1 MPQVDRF
8 DVTKLNYIDLMVEQ
22 MNKMGII
29 AHPAIFEEENDGEFL
44 GTFVNGDGTHLRLYH
59 SVMRRLF
66 SGRYAFIDLSEEG
79 DGVSSFSIDDRWTEY
94 AIRSH
99 VMSEFFNF
107 QFFGLHTDQI
117 TADNR
122 GNAWDGWVYRIFNLN
137 RPGAQVADTMLGIM
151 YAQFSE
157 NNTSSIAQYYNDDFR
172 RRVSNNTVLWFSEN
186 GSVERGINEHPI
198 REMMDRVY
206 NRLWFEKIQ
215 AQGIYAG
222 YFPNNPNNRPG
233 DITLDDFSIYSDE
246 IGRIGG
252 VRKVMSRIN
261 LEQAQRNDT
270 IVSNARG
277 TSNGGALVLEEACDK
292 VIAYFPGGTHDA
304 SIQLSSGAAQ
314 SQRQQHRYQ
323 VFIYDIQTKQN
334 RLEPVTE
341 TGGSLSLPSF
351 NDSWNQMLFVA
362 ERTNGSGC
370 Q

>member
-1 MPQVDRF
+1 
-8 DVTKLNYIDLMVEQ
+8 
-22 MNKMGII
+22 
-29 AHPAIFEEENDGEFL
+29 
-44 GTFVNGDGTHLRLYH
+44 
-59 SVMRRLF
+59 
-66 SGRYAFIDLSEEG
+66 
-79 DGVSSFSIDDRWTEY
+79 
-94 AIRSH
+94 
-99 VMSEFFNF
+99 
-107 QFFGLHTDQI
+107 
-117 TADNR
+117 
-122 GNAWDGWVYRIFNLN
+122 
-137 RPGAQVADTMLGIM
+137 
-151 YAQFSE
+151 
-157 NNTSSIAQYYNDDFR
+157 
-172 RRVSNNTVLWFSEN
+172 
-186 GSVERGINEHPI
+186 
-198 REMMDRVY
+198 
-206 NRLWFEKIQ
+206 
-215 AQGIYAG
+215 
-222 YFPNNPNNRPG
+222 
-233 DITLDDFSIYSDE
+233 
-246 IGRIGG
+246 
-252 VRKVMSRIN
+252 MSRIN